1 MDAESIQMRF
11 EILEPF
17 LDERLRRLVA
27 ATEAR
32 SIGYGGV
39 SIVSRATG
47 VSRRAITLGYKE
59 LDEGQTGVSV
69 RIRKPGGG
77 RKRAKDKYPSLLD
90 ELEKL
95 MEPTVRGDLES
106 LLRWTCKSVRKLSE
120 ELKARDCDVSHNLV
134 AEVLREMGYSLQANQ
149 KTLEGA
155 SHPDRN
161 AQFEHISATVKRFQ
175 KKGQPVISVDTKK
188 KELIGDFK
196 NAGLNGVKRETRQR
210 SASMI
215 FQYLALEKSLHTESM
230 M

>member
-1 MDAESIQMRF
+1 MDAESIQKRF

-27 ATEAR
+27 ASEAR

-47 VSRRAITLGYKE
+47 VSRRAITLGHKE
-59 LDEGQTGVSV
+59 LDEGQAGVVSD

-95 MEPTVRGDLES
+95 MEPTVRGDPGS
-106 LLRWTCKSVRKLSE
+106 PLRWTCKSVRKLSE

-161 AQFEHISATVKRFQ
+161 VQFEHISATVKRFQ
-175 KKGQPVISVDTKK
+175 KKVDDRRSSASVDLIVITC
-188 KELIGDFK
+188 EL
-196 NAGLNGVKRETRQR
+196 T
-210 SASMI
+210 
-215 FQYLALEKSLHTESM
+215 
-230 M
+230 